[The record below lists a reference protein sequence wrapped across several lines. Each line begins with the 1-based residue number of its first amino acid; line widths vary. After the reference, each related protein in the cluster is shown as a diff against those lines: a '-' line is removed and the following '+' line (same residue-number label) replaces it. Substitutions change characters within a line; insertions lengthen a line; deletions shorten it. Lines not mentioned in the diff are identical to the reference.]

1 MTDEKDI
8 FFIDGDSRNSA
19 VTKLFEKIA
28 VEKKTVCSQKTQI
41 EIYELSGEDLTTI
54 TEIHRSAFPETALTK
69 LGGETVR
76 RYYEWQM
83 DHAENALIIGAF
95 VREKMAGFCFGGRFK
110 DATSGFLK
118 HNKFYILWRILSHPW
133 LVRDRIFRERILFG
147 IKVLRKKMIRKARE
161 KRLAKDASLKKAGES
176 DTRLNSFGI
185 LSIAVDD
192 RFQGEGVGYELM
204 RASEDAARRRKYKQ
218 MNLSV
223 HTDNWQAIRFY
234 EKCGWERLMEK
245 GVWRGNMRKTLN

>member
-8 FFIDGDSRNSA
+8 FFINKDSRSSA
-19 VTKLFEKIA
+19 GTTLFEEIA
-28 VEKKTVCSQKTQI
+28 VEEKPPSSSKTRI
-41 EIYELSGEDLTTI
+41 EIYELSGEDLTII
-54 TEIHRSAFPETALTK
+54 TEIHCSAFPETALTK

-118 HNKFYILWRILSHPW
+118 HNKFYILWRIASHPW
-133 LVRDRIFRERILFG
+133 LVRDRIFRERISFG
-147 IKVLRKKMIRKARE
+147 IKVLRKKMMRKARE
-161 KRLAKDASLKKAGES
+161 KKLAKDISLKKITEF

-185 LSIAVDD
+185 LSIAVDS

-204 RASEDAARRRKYKQ
+204 RASEDAARLRKYKQ

-223 HTDNWQAIRFY
+223 HTDNLQAIRFY
-234 EKCGWERLMEK
+234 EKCGWERLIEK
-245 GVWRGNMRKTLN
+245 GIWRGNMRKTL